1 MSIKHIVIVALAVA
15 GIVGCDNIDRPYTES
30 PVDPGPD
37 TGKYV
42 KQNILLE
49 DYTGHT
55 CGTCPEAA
63 EIADQISATYGD
75 DRVIVVAVHA
85 GPFALPDKDYPTDY
99 RTPEGT
105 ILDNTFRISRAGNPN
120 GMVNRIT
127 RNGRLIIGKDQW
139 STVVRDLIDDTAKV
153 DLKLQTSYDSAT
165 RQITAAVDIEYMT
178 AGTPD
183 YQIVGLLM
191 ENGIVGDQTDY
202 RKTPSHIKDYV
213 FKHVMRTHFNG
224 AWGEALSTTDVPK
237 GTKMT
242 KTLTYTIPSD
252 KTWDPKKCDVVVYV
266 HRHSTTKDILQAVK
280 AKLVK
285 P

>member
-37 TGKYV
+37 TGKFV

-55 CGTCPEAA
+55 CGNCPEAA

>member
-55 CGTCPEAA
+55 CGNCPEAA